1 MPDLKASADEL
12 KQRGLRLL
20 NTQGM
25 LLPKPV
31 RDLIADLLVVVAELA
46 KHQNYQQ
53 ARLEAWP
60 QAKGFDHGESEGGR
74 G

>member
-20 NTQGM
+20 YTQGL

-31 RDLIADLLVVVAELA
+31 RDLIADLLAVVAELA
-46 KHQNYQQ
+46 KQQNYQQ
-53 ARLEAWP
+53 ARLEAGP
-60 QAKGFDHGESEGGR
+60 QEKGCDHGESEGGR

>member
-1 MPDLKASADEL
+1 MLERRADEL
-12 KQRGLRLL
+12 KQRGIRLL

-31 RDLIADLLVVVAELA
+31 RDLIADLLAVVAELA
-46 KHQNYQQ
+46 KQQDYQQ
-53 ARLEAWP
+53 ARLEAGP
-60 QAKGFDHGESEGGR
+60 QAKGCDHGESEGGR